1 MELSYRIATHK
12 DIKAI
17 REIANKTWFV
27 TYEPILGKEQPK
39 FMFDTIYSEEA
50 LSQQMDD
57 GQTFVL
63 QILDDDILAFA
74 SFSIKDNSQTDTYKL
89 NKLYLNPEFQGGGYG
104 KKLISFVEEKV
115 KALGAKYLDLNV
127 NRYNKARFFYEKV
140 GFVITKEEDIA
151 IGEYWMNDFVM
162 RKVLG

>member
-63 QILDDDILAFA
+63 QILGDDILAFA

-140 GFVITKEEDIA
+140 GFVITKEEDIP